1 MNQEGMQTSPSS
13 ERRQLAAHARSRLVE
28 KLRSSGL
35 ITSDVVTRALA
46 TVPREEFMPAET
58 PLEEAYGVDSA
69 VVTKWDEL
77 GRSISSVS
85 AAYIQAAMLE
95 QANLAPGMRVLEI
108 GSGGLNAAYIAE
120 IVGATGRV
128 VTVDIDSDVTGRAAS
143 ALKGTIYED
152 RVRVLT
158 MDAEHPV
165 PTEDMPEKGFD
176 AIIVTVGAWDIA
188 PAWIEQLAPAGT
200 LVVPLLM
207 NGSSRVIAFQ
217 RTVAAG
223 GDHLISTS
231 QQVAGFVPMQ
241 GEGSND
247 GRTLLI
253 PDVDRTQ
260 LRLLFDK
267 DFPATPQ
274 DLDGLLATPMHET
287 GSGVVVAAGESFIDL
302 YLRMSWNTDGV
313 CRLIPDP
320 GSEFGKQQSWFPFGV
335 VAGAGLAY
343 LASRR
348 VPDGGGFE
356 MTARAYG
363 ADHAAAAGALIEEI
377 RAWDEAG
384 RDQGPAPVY
393 RYWPSRQEPPANA
406 VTPGSRALA
415 KRHGVLTVSWAAN

>member
-1 MNQEGMQTSPSS
+1 MDQVGAQSTPSTEPQQETTQ
-13 ERRQLAAHARSRLVE
+13 ARHRLVE
-28 KLRSSGL
+28 DLRSRG
-35 ITSDVVTRALA
+35 IVASDAVAQALA
-46 TVPREEFMPAET
+46 TVPREQFMPPDT

-69 VVTKWDEL
+69 VITKTDEH

-95 QANLAPGMRVLEI
+95 QADLASGMRVLEI

-120 IVGATGRV
+120 IVGPSGKV
-128 VTVDIDSDVTGRAAS
+128 VTVDIDPDVTQRAVDS
-143 ALKGTIYED
+143 LKGTLYED

-165 PTEDMPEKGFD
+165 PAEDVPEKGFD
-176 AIIVTVGAWDIA
+176 AIIVTVGAWDLA
-188 PAWIEQLAPAGT
+188 PAWLDQLAPSGT

-217 RTVAAG
+217 PDADAG
-223 GDHLISTS
+223 GDHLVSTS
-231 QQVAGFVPMQ
+231 HQVAGFVPMQ

-253 PDVDRTQ
+253 PDVDRTH

-267 DFPATPQ
+267 DYPASPE
-274 DLDGLLATPMHET
+274 DLDGLLATPMSET
-287 GSGVVVAAGESFIDL
+287 GSDVVVAAGESFIDL
-302 YLRMSWNTDGV
+302 YLRMSWTVDGV

-320 GSEFGKQQSWFPFGV
+320 GSEFGKQESWFPFGV

-348 VPDGGGFE
+348 VPDGSGFE

-363 ADHAAAAGALIEEI
+363 ADHAEAAGVLIEQI
-377 RAWDEAG
+377 RAWHQAG
-384 RDQGPAPVY
+384 RDQGPTPTY
-393 RYWPSRQEPPANA
+393 RYWPNRQEAPADTVA
-406 VTPGSRALA
+406 PGTHALV
-415 KRHGVLTVSWAAN
+415 KRHGVLTVSWVTS